1 MMKTRLVILLLLFL
15 SCELWAQEKKL
26 IQFTGRVFNEFI
38 QPLPYANIAI
48 VNKKRGAITD
58 REGKFTFVVEPFD
71 TIQFTSMG
79 YKRALVIIP
88 DTLSKKFY
96 TRDVLLEA
104 DTFMIAE
111 VEIYP
116 WKDYSEFKEA
126 ILNLQLPDDDMDRAQ
141 RNIAMIKAQILLE
154 QDPTGSANYRHVM
167 QQNMK
172 GPLTR
177 GTYPTYQ
184 IFNIMAWSKF
194 FEALKNGDF
203 KQNKE

>member
-1 MMKTRLVILLLLFL
+1 MHTKLVISLLLIF
-15 SCELWAQEKKL
+15 SCKLMAQEKKL
-26 IQFTGRVFNEFI
+26 IQFTGRVFNEFV
-38 QPLPYANIAI
+38 QPLPFTDIAI

-71 TIQFTSMG
+71 TIRFTSMG
-79 YKRALVIIP
+79 YKKAFVIIP

-116 WKDYSEFKEA
+116 WKDYNEFKEA
-126 ILNLQLPDDDMDRAQ
+126 ILNLQLPEDDMDRAQ
-141 RNIAMIKAQILLE
+141 RNIAMIKAQIKLE
-154 QDPTGSANYRHVM
+154 QDPSGSANYRHVM
-167 QQNMK
+167 QQNMN
-172 GPLTR
+172 GSLTR

-194 FEALKNGDF
+194 FEALKKGDF